1 MTLRS
6 LHHAV
11 VGIAD
16 STLEVC
22 LLASLR
28 DAAALDLTQAT
39 GIRSLRLDPGVSK
52 RPEIS
57 VVCCARLFVASP
69 APSIRVPIHITQV
82 PRG

>member
-1 MTLRS
+1 MTLRP
-6 LHHAV
+6 LHHAA

-16 STLEVC
+16 SMLEVC

-28 DAAALDLTQAT
+28 GTVALDLTQPT

-57 VVCCARLFVASP
+57 VVCCARPFVASS
-69 APSIRVPIHITQV
+69 AHSIRVPIHITQV